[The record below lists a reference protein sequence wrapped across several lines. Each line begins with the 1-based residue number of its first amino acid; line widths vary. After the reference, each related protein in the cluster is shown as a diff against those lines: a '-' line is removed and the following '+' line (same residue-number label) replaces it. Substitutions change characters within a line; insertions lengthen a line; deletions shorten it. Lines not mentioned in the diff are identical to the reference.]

1 MFSLVHSEKFI
12 KNIHIPSCKT
22 CIHYKPQSY
31 TADYSTL
38 SRCKKFGEKNIIS
51 YEITYDYSDFC
62 RKDET
67 KCGNLAKFYEKDE
80 NVDLT
85 YLYYAI
91 IANLPIG
98 IITVLT
104 FVSIITNIY
113 YAFKDGS

>member
-51 YEITYDYSDFC
+51 DEITYDYADFC

-98 IITVLT
+98 IITVFT
-104 FVSIITNIY
+104 FASIITNIY
-113 YAFKDGS
+113 YAFKHGS